1 MVSSYYFHL
10 CTLYFTFSSSSNSS
24 HHLVCTSSVH
34 VQPTTCYPSLSFS
47 QRYIHLFLYNLKNPF
62 FFFLMNFFFPW
73 NSECVYFSLKT
84 SLKVPVVFHFC
95 LMKWCSHSSKLTLA
109 FSLSINIMDLN
120 LIYCS
125 LSSICLLVFQV
136 FSTRRSCFISLDAFP
151 WTFSS
156 QIPWYY
162 FLHLFFSSKVTFF
175 DKYLLVVFSNTL
187 PSIYWWLH

>member
-10 CTLYFTFSSSSNSS
+10 CTLYFTFSNSS
-24 HHLVCTSSVH
+24 HHLVFASPVH

-47 QRYIHLFLYNLKNPF
+47 QGIPIYFSIILKIPSLF
-62 FFFLMNFFFPW
+62 FFFCGFLFSFLQFW
-73 NSECVYFSLKT
+73 VCIFSLKT
-84 SLKVPVVFHFC
+84 SLKVPMVFHFC
-95 LMKWCSHSSKLTLA
+95 LVKWCFHSSKLTLA
-109 FSLSINIMDLN
+109 FSVSINIMDLN

-162 FLHLFFSSKVTFF
+162 FLHLFFSS
-175 DKYLLVVFSNTL
+175 
-187 PSIYWWLH
+187 